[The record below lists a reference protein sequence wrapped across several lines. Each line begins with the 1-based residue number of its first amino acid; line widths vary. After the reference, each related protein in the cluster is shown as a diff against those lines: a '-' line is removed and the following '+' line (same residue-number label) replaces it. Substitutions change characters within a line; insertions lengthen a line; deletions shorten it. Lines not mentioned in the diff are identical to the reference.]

1 MLCPSIFLLDMV
13 NKNTDCSCYN
23 VRLSFRSYEKNKG
36 KCTYIIVHIHAM
48 KAHRGSTDI
57 GPRILNFSTGQI
69 WSGKLQST
77 TALPLVSND

>member
-1 MLCPSIFLLDMV
+1 ML

-23 VRLSFRSYEKNKG
+23 ARHCFRNYEKNKG
-36 KCTYIIVHIHAM
+36 KCTYIIVHVQAM

-57 GPRILNFSTGQI
+57 GPRILNFSTGQM
-69 WSGKLQST
+69 WSGNRKLQST